1 MQPRSALHIG
11 LLILVLANMVPAS
24 ESGQSWLIL
33 TMAVAA
39 AGASLFAYRKTGQPT
54 VPRWVVYTG
63 AIVATAYI
71 IYDVSAPHEEQTVYI
86 LDLADFLVFLCICKF
101 FDLCTSRD
109 MGLVVL
115 MSFLLLIIGAFVS
128 GSLLFGL
135 TLLVDVSLGVGWWLA
150 YQTKCRQD
158 AVSAARR
165 DGRFAAIMPTAAV
178 STISTTPAIS
188 TISMPLVRS
197 TPPSSSTP
205 STSQTPSKPAMPSM
219 TSPGAENGN
228 DRPAGSSRAGRVR
241 ARGAHARVTAIHA
254 VGLSIIAT
262 IVFVLIPRDWEHGL
276 LFGVRRAIPIS
287 VTGWADEVRLDDA
300 PILEDPTPVIRA
312 RFTVDGK
319 VVGGED
325 FKPYLRGRTF
335 DRYYEGRWH
344 RTPSI
349 HPVVFA
355 GRGLGMPGSLINS
368 GRLLANERTIEQH
381 IWLAR
386 SDNGVLF
393 SMYPPLSF
401 GSTDIEHVR
410 QDRKDLALEIQT
422 SHRGAAHYVVH
433 SLAVSTP
440 RTRRLEAQ
448 PLTPRDG
455 PSAVPPR
462 VAAFA
467 RELAAQYGD
476 PTEPDSQ
483 PFIAQRVCDYLR
495 SGEFA
500 YTRQRGAASGGGDPI
515 EDFLFENKR
524 GHCEYFA
531 SAMVLLCQAVG
542 IRARLVSGYYGGLY
556 NEVGGFYQ
564 VRQKDAHAWVEVFL
578 HDRGWIVF
586 DPTPAAGESHALASA
601 GLWSRIRLLI
611 DSLQFKWSL
620 SVVSFDV
627 ASRKSLTDQFR
638 DWLGGLS
645 LSADSP
651 TSFWE
656 TCRSFLWGPE
666 LLPWWQRVVYWIF
679 LGLCVILALLVLRLF
694 WMVQRLLRE
703 HLPSRRGDGRRVHR
717 RFEARFYDRL
727 VRLLARKG
735 HVRAPH
741 LTPREFAASLA
752 DRYRDLADLP
762 EFVVWFYEAQYAG
775 RPPDRQRRSRLR
787 DFMQRLGDEPAFGL
801 H

>member
-11 LLILVLANMVPAS
+11 LLILVLVNMVPAC
-24 ESGQSWLIL
+24 EAEQSWLIL
-33 TMAVAA
+33 TMTILA
-39 AGASLFAYRKTGQPT
+39 AGASLFAYRQTGRPI
-54 VPRWVVYTG
+54 VPRWVVYIG

-71 IYDVSAPHEEQTVYI
+71 VYDVSASHEEQTVYI
-86 LDLADFLVFLCICKF
+86 LDLANFLVFLCICKF
-101 FDLCTSRD
+101 FDICTNRD

-135 TLLVDVSLGVGWWLA
+135 TLLVDISLGVGWWLA
-150 YQTKCRQD
+150 YQTKRQQD
-158 AVSAARR
+158 AVSVGQRS
-165 DGRFAAIMPTAAV
+165 GRFAATAA
-178 STISTTPAIS
+178 TAATSTT
-188 TISMPLVRS
+188 SMPPMRS
-197 TPPSSSTP
+197 TPLMPP
-205 STSQTPSKPAMPSM
+205 MPAMPS
-219 TSPGAENGN
+219 TSSAGTENGN
-228 DRPAGSSRAGRVR
+228 DRPAGPSRAGRSR
-241 ARGAHARVTAIHA
+241 SRGAHARVTASHA
-254 VGLSIIAT
+254 VGLSLIAA

-276 LFGVRRAIPIS
+276 LFGVRRAVPIS

-300 PILEDPTPVIRA
+300 PILEDPTPVMRA

-344 RTPSI
+344 RTPSVR
-349 HPVVFA
+349 PVVFA
-355 GRGLGMPGSLINS
+355 GRGLGMPGSLLNS

-381 IWLAR
+381 FWLAR

-410 QDRKDLALEIQT
+410 QDRKDLALEVQT
-422 SHRGAAHYVVH
+422 SHRGAAHYVIH

-440 RTRRLEAQ
+440 QTRRLEAQ

-455 PSAVPPR
+455 PSAVPPP

-467 RELAAQYGD
+467 RELAAHYGD
-476 PTEPDSQ
+476 PTEPESQ

-500 YTRQRGAASGGGDPI
+500 YTLRRGAASGGGDPI

-542 IRARLVSGYYGGLY
+542 IRARLVSGYCGGLY

-586 DPTPAAGESHALASA
+586 DPTPAAGESRTLAST
-601 GLWSRIRLLI
+601 GLWTRIRLLI

-620 SVVSFDV
+620 FVVSFDV

-638 DWLGGLS
+638 DWLGSLS
-645 LSADSP
+645 FSADSP
-651 TSFWE
+651 TSFGE
-656 TCRSFLWGPE
+656 TCRSFFWGPE
-666 LLPWWQRVVYWIF
+666 LLPWWQRVVYWMF
-679 LGLCVILALLVLRLF
+679 LGLCAVLVLLVLRLF
-694 WMVQRLLRE
+694 WMLQRLLRE
-703 HLPSRRGDGRRVHR
+703 YLPSRRRDGRQVRR

-752 DRYRDLADLP
+752 DRYHDLADLP
-762 EFVVWFYEAQYAG
+762 EFVAWFYEAQYAG
-775 RPPDRQRRSRLR
+775 RPPDRQRRTRLR